1 MFIFPPLF
9 LPFTS
14 YRSLP
19 LQNGKNLFPAP
30 PPNNVPV
37 GAPPKTK
44 SVQELEKEK
53 AAQISPFKATMTTAG
68 AYTGG
73 QISFALFQ
81 RRRVRDVGLESRRGA
96 GSLL

>member
-1 MFIFPPLF
+1 MKLCLPPPPL
-9 LPFTS
+9 TS
-14 YRSLP
+14 YHSRP

-37 GAPPKTK
+37 GAPPKPK

-53 AAQISPFKATMTTAG
+53 ASQISPFKATLTTAS

-73 QISFALFQ
+73 EW
-81 RRRVRDVGLESRRGA
+81 RDV
-96 GSLL
+96 

>member
-1 MFIFPPLF
+1 MVLFTPPPFSHHAVLFP
-9 LPFTS
+9 
-14 YRSLP
+14 P

-37 GAPPKTK
+37 GAPPKSK

-53 AAQISPFKATMTTAG
+53 AAQVSPFRATMTTAG

-73 QISFALFQ
+73 QLSFHLHSGVKDRVGGPGGGAL
-81 RRRVRDVGLESRRGA
+81 RSAPR
-96 GSLL
+96 